1 MHAHLPLERITQL
14 THEEVQAMDSNAL
27 LDAIW
32 TAEAAYKESR
42 VDQNHDH
49 RRNLERREL
58 EQVFFLVKTVLERR
72 QRTLNA

>member
-32 TAEAAYKESR
+32 TAEAAYKKSR
-42 VDQNHDH
+42 VDQKHDH

-58 EQVFFLVKTVLERR
+58 EHVFFLVKTVLERR
-72 QRTLNA
+72 QRTINA